1 MGYEIQRKDITNE
14 LLYQLSYASK
24 NVYLIIFQAVANSKH
39 LRAILYCGSRVN
51 YVSILHPTVVIVFP
65 A

>member
-1 MGYEIQRKDITNE
+1 MGYEIQRKDITNA

-51 YVSILHPTVVIVFP
+51 YVSILV
-65 A
+65 